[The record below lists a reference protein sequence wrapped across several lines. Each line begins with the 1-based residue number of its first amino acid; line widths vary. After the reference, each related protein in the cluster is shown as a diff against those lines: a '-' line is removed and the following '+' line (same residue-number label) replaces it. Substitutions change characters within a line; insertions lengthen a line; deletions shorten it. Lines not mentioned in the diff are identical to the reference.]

1 MHSALHQLPR
11 TKGGRAQQFTTNWLG
26 DAGTKQGGMMKGD
39 NGSNSSEIQL
49 ININANI
56 VMVRKEVSVL
66 SE

>member
-1 MHSALHQLPR
+1 
-11 TKGGRAQQFTTNWLG
+11 
-26 DAGTKQGGMMKGD
+26 MMKGD

-49 ININANI
+49 NNINANI